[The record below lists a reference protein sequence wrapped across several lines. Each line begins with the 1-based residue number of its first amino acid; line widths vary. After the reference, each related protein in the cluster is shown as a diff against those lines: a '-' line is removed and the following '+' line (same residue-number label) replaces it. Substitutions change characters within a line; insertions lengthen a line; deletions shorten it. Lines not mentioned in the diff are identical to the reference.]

1 MIIMIMCNV
10 ILLTKLLRV
19 QMKTAKDDVA
29 REKAEQEAAR
39 QRALS
44 AARQQQEAAAGAG
57 PSGAELDSL
66 ISQGHIR
73 RLL

>member
-1 MIIMIMCNV
+1 
-10 ILLTKLLRV
+10 
-19 QMKTAKDDVA
+19 MKTAKDDVA

>member
-1 MIIMIMCNV
+1 
-10 ILLTKLLRV
+10 
-19 QMKTAKDDVA
+19 MKTAKDDVA

-44 AARQQQEAAAGAG
+44 ARLQKEAAAGAG